1 MKRKLQ
7 ILAALVAILAM
18 SACGDKDPLSKQ
30 PDWVKTAKPGIQ
42 KPETP
47 GLDERDFIIAATP
60 TFFGFVEGRE
70 SSGTIHA
77 AVLKEGFTVEVAA
90 ENLGDFDKATF
101 QKVGAD
107 YVFTWTPPQ
116 NYVPTSEPVNT
127 NLHVCLNAVDVT
139 QVPRH
144 FCKDIP
150 MLVTADRG
158 APVIDHEEG
167 FPTQQIREGDVNEFT
182 IVVRDT
188 EEQSGTPVAPQL
200 RFEPSPNSFGNS
212 VNIADCLQA
221 QPPTQDVMN
230 PHLWRF
236 DVTLDL
242 REKNLVKDL
251 ATGVFRV
258 IAVSKSMIESPI
270 REYTVKLIPNVLT
283 PQTSIS
289 PGDELRASIG
299 KHFQQDILFID
310 PAQKGRMEAE
320 STTRQLPAGLSVTC
334 NPSPSFSWMAVC
346 TLAWDLPANAQ
357 PATYDLSLKGRNNS
371 PVQGDNKTAETDLNF
386 TVRVVL

>member
-1 MKRKLQ
+1 MKSKLQ
-7 ILAALVAILAM
+7 ILSALVAILAM
-18 SACGDKDPLSKQ
+18 NGCGDKDPLSKQ
-30 PDWVKTAKPGIQ
+30 PDWVKTAKPGVQ
-42 KPETP
+42 KPVETGP
-47 GLDERDFIIAATP
+47 KEDDFVISPTP

-70 SSGTIHA
+70 SSGAVHA
-77 AVLKEGFTVEVAA
+77 AFLKEGYDVSVKAD
-90 ENLGDFDKATF
+90 NLNEFDNATF

-107 YVFTWTPPQ
+107 YVFTWTPPP

-127 NLHVCLNAVDVT
+127 SLRVCVNASKPGQNT
-139 QVPRH
+139 GL
-144 FCKDIP
+144 CKNIP
-150 MLVTADRG
+150 VLVTADRG

-200 RFEPSPNSFGNS
+200 RFEPNPNLFGNS
-212 VNIADCLQA
+212 VNIADCLQT

-242 REKNLVKDL
+242 RERNLVKDL
-251 ATGVFRV
+251 STGVFRV
-258 IAVSKSMIESPI
+258 LAVSKSMIESPI
-270 REYTVKLIPNVLT
+270 REYSVKLIPNVLT
-283 PQTSIS
+283 PQTSIA
-289 PGDELRASIG
+289 PGDELRAQVG

-320 STTRQLPAGLSVTC
+320 STTRQLPAGLIINC
-334 NPSPSFSWMAVC
+334 NPSVNFTWMAVC

-386 TVRVVL
+386 TLRVVL